1 MTVHRGLTICFLLVV
16 VSAGW
21 VWAFPEASVFFVA
34 TVLTHVVLGV
44 FLIGAAA
51 RSWNAEWMQTLRRE
65 AIWALVALMASAVFG
80 LLLGWVGATRPNMWI
95 VQTHGAAGF
104 LGVALLTWW
113 AVRHARSFAPWVGGA
128 GVLALCLPLYVTVQ
142 LRWFPTAQ
150 DRIVNPLEAP
160 ESMEYEGGGV
170 GSPFYP
176 SASRTN
182 TGGHIPSDFFLDSKL
197 CGDCHKDVYEQ
208 WNESMHHFSSFNN
221 QFYRKSIEYMQETV
235 GVEESKWCA
244 GCHDHAMFF
253 NGRFDD
259 PVVGQIDTP
268 EAQAGLG
275 CVSCH
280 SISSV
285 ADTMG
290 NGGFTIE
297 YPALH
302 PLMASKNAIIRAID
316 SYVINTAPAAH
327 RQTFMKPFMRQD
339 RSEFCSSCH
348 KVHLDEPVNNYRWMR
363 GFNEYDS
370 WQASGVSGQGARS
383 FYYPAAPADCSD
395 CHMPLVKS
403 DDPGNIDGYVHS
415 HRFPAANTAVPYVNG
430 HEEQLRITK
439 EFLQNAVTVDIFA
452 MTPASD
458 LGELEMRRTGSA
470 EPTLAT
476 SFAVGEESASMGAAP
491 VLREVGEIAA
501 PIDRTEAKV
510 APGDVVRVDVVV
522 RTRSVGHFF
531 PGGTVD
537 SFDVWLELSA
547 TDANGKPFYWSGYI
561 EDDGEGPVEEG
572 AHFYRAWL
580 LDERGN
586 PINKRNAFH
595 LRSALYVRQIPPGA
609 ADVAHFRMRI
619 PEDVEGP
626 IQLHAKLNYRKFAH
640 FYTQFA
646 YAGKPKAGSDGAVTK
661 DYDDREFT
669 FDPADIPSNVSGAI
683 RDRIPNLPVVVMAED
698 RKTLAVGQG
707 STEWGPAV
715 LKDDYERWN
724 DYGIGLLLQGD
735 LKGAEYAF
743 EKVTE
748 AHPEF
753 ADGWLNVARSLIQ
766 EGRTEDAAAYL
777 DRARGLDD
785 SLARIHFFRAAV
797 ARAAGDYDGA
807 IDALDRVLAA
817 YPRDRVALNQ
827 YAVVLRLQRRYEEAL
842 EILDRVARIDP
853 EDLQMYYTR
862 MLCYRGLGDEEAAAS
877 AEARFLRFKADES
890 SQTITA
896 SRRRESAEDNNERQ
910 SIHEHVSR
918 PGEWPRTAPA
928 TSRGGG

>member
-1 MTVHRGLTICFLLVV
+1 MSTPRKLAVCLLLVV

-21 VWAFPEASVFFVA
+21 IWAFPEASVFFVG
-34 TVLTHVVLGV
+34 TVLLHVVLGV
-44 FLIGAAA
+44 VLVVAAFRHW
-51 RSWNAEWMQTLRRE
+51 RSGWMALLRRD
-65 AIWALVALMASAVFG
+65 AKFALAALAASALFG
-80 LLLGWVGATRPNMWI
+80 LVLGYVGATRPNLWI
-95 VQTHGAAGF
+95 VQVHGAAGF

-113 AVRHARSFAPWVGGA
+113 AVRHVRAFAPWIGGA
-128 GVLALCLPLYVTVQ
+128 GVLALCLPVYVA
-142 LRWFPTAQ
+142 LRSHWFPTPQ

-170 GSPFYP
+170 GSPFFP
-176 SASRTN
+176 SASQTN
-182 TGGHIPSDFFLDSKL
+182 TGGYIPSDFFLDSKL
-197 CGDCHKDVYEQ
+197 CGECHKDVYEQ

-221 QFYRKSIEYMQETV
+221 QFYRKSIEYMQETA
-235 GVEESKWCA
+235 GIEASKWCA

-253 NGRFDD
+253 NGRFEE
-259 PVVGQIDTP
+259 PAIGQIDTP

-302 PLMASKNAIIRAID
+302 PLMASRNPVIRAID

-327 RQTFMKPFMRQD
+327 RRTFMKPFMRQD

-348 KVHLDEPVNNYRWMR
+348 KVHLDVPVNNYRWIR

-383 FYYPAAPADCSD
+383 FYYPAESADCSD
-395 CHMPLVKS
+395 CHMPLVES
-403 DDPGNIDGYVHS
+403 DDPGNVDGYVHS

-430 HEEQLRITK
+430 HQEQFRVTR
-439 EFLQNAVTVDIFA
+439 EFLEGSVTVDIFA
-452 MTPASD
+452 MAPAAD
-458 LGELEMRRTGSA
+458 LGGLEMRRTSSD
-470 EPTLAT
+470 EPMLAT
-476 SFAVGEESASMGAAP
+476 SFAVGEESAAMGAAA
-491 VLREVGEIAA
+491 VLREVGETAA
-501 PIDRTEAKV
+501 PLDRTQARV
-510 APGDVVRVDVVV
+510 APGDVVRIDVVV
-522 RTRSVGHFF
+522 RTRTVGHFF

-547 TDANGKPFYWSGYI
+547 RDAGGKPFFWSGWI
-561 EDDGEGPVEEG
+561 EDDGQGPVEDG

-580 LDERGN
+580 LDEHGN

-595 LRSALYVRQIPPGA
+595 MRSALYVRQIPPGA
-609 ADVAHFRMRI
+609 ADVAHFRLRV
-619 PEDVEGP
+619 PEDAEGP
-626 IQLHAKLNYRKFAH
+626 IELHAKLNYRKFSH
-640 FYTQFA
+640 FYTSFS
-646 YAGKPKAGSDGAVTK
+646 YAGQPKADGAVFTK

-669 FDPADIPSNVSGAI
+669 FDPADIPDNVSGSI
-683 RDRIPNLPVVVMAED
+683 RDRIPNLPVIVIAED
-698 RKTLAVGQG
+698 RKTIGVGG
-707 STEWGPAV
+707 GAASWGPV
-715 LKDDYERWN
+715 VREEDYERWN

-743 EKVTE
+743 ERVTQ
-748 AHPEF
+748 ARPDF
-753 ADGWLNVARSLIQ
+753 ADGWLNVARSLIR
-766 EGRTEDAAAYL
+766 EGRTDEAAGYL
-777 DRARGLDD
+777 ERAREIDD
-785 SLARIHFFRAAV
+785 SLGRIHFFRAAV
-797 ARAAGDYDGA
+797 ARAEGDYETA
-807 IDALDRVLAA
+807 IEALERVLDA

-862 MLCYRGLGDEEAAAS
+862 MLCYRGLGDEEAAAR

-890 SQTITA
+890 AQTITA
-896 SRRRESAEDNNERQ
+896 SRRRQSAEDNNERQ
-910 SIHEHVSR
+910 AIHEHVSV
-918 PGEWPRTAPA
+918 PGNWPRE
-928 TSRGGG
+928 